1 MVTQT
6 EHRRANT
13 ASTAILALALLCL
26 LIGLTA
32 FCGWVFL
39 QRMAH
44 LYRDSI
50 YPNVYA
56 LGVDLGGMH
65 ADDAATAL
73 EAVSAYV
80 DTGRLVL
87 TDGERR
93 WSYPWSIA
101 GLNVDAWGTA
111 QAAFAVGRVRGGAWQ
126 DTAGVWLNYHDV
138 PPRFVFDITQARA
151 LLAELDL
158 EVSRPP
164 VDPAIRLEQ
173 GEIVIVP
180 GEAGRVLDIA
190 NTLARL
196 NEVGNSPYQLEVPL
210 AFEIIEPAELET
222 AALSADAEVVLARR
236 ITLLAYD
243 PLTEERL
250 FWAMAREQIAGWI
263 HLVPG
268 EGGDPTIDI
277 NQYAIRDTLIQLAEA
292 MGDGRGFRY
301 DEAAARVFKAFDAGE
316 EELRLYVTH
325 PERTYIV
332 QAGDTLTSLS
342 DKYGMPPGAVAEANQ
357 DIDIDKLYVGQP
369 VRIPSQD
376 ILMPHMPVQGKKIV
390 VNLAE
395 QRASI
400 FESGQLIH
408 EWVVSTGIQD
418 SPTHRGTFQVLDKH
432 EEAYA
437 SQWDLW
443 MPYFIS
449 VYTAGGGVE
458 NGFHELP
465 ILSNGQR
472 LWAGA
477 LGHPVSYG
485 CIILGIPDAQILYDW
500 AEVGVTVV
508 IE

>member
-1 MVTQT
+1 MVAQT
-6 EHRRANT
+6 AHRRANT
-13 ASTAILALALLCL
+13 AGTAILALALLSL

-39 QRMAH
+39 QRMTH
-44 LYRDSI
+44 LYRDTI

-56 LGVDLGGMH
+56 LGVDLGGMRP
-65 ADDAATAL
+65 DEAATAL

-80 DTGRLVL
+80 DTGQLVL
-87 TDGERR
+87 TDGEQR

-101 GLNVDAWGTA
+101 GLHVDSWGTA
-111 QAAFAVGRVRGGAWQ
+111 QAAFAVGREGTWQ
-126 DTAGVWLNYHDV
+126 DAAGVWLNYHDV

-151 LLAELDL
+151 VLAELDV
-158 EVSRPP
+158 EVSHPP

-180 GEAGRVLDIA
+180 GEAGRMLDIA

-196 NEVGNSPYQLEVPL
+196 NEVGSSPHRVEVPL
-210 AFEIIEPAELET
+210 VFEIIEPVELET
-222 AALSADAEVVLARR
+222 TEITEDAEALLARR
-236 ITLLAYD
+236 ITLLTYD
-243 PLTEERL
+243 PLTEETL
-250 FWAMAREQIAGWI
+250 SWVMAREQIAGWI

-268 EGGDPTIDI
+268 ERGDPTVDI
-277 NQYAIRDTLIQLAEA
+277 NQYAIRDTLVQLAEA
-292 MGDGRGFRY
+292 LGDGRGFRY
-301 DEAAARVFKAFDAGE
+301 DEVAAQVFKAFDAGE
-316 EELRLYVTH
+316 EELWLYLTH
-325 PERTYIV
+325 PERTYSV

-342 DKYGMPPGAVAEANQ
+342 AKFGMPPGIVAEANQ

-369 VRIPSQD
+369 VHIPSQD
-376 ILMPHMPVQGKKIV
+376 VLMPHMPVRGKKIV

-395 QRASI
+395 QRTRI
-400 FESGQLIH
+400 FENGQPIY
-408 EWVVSTGIQD
+408 EWVVSTGMED
-418 SPTHRGTFQVLDKH
+418 SPTLRGTFQVLDKH
-432 EEAYA
+432 EKAYA

-443 MPYFIS
+443 MPYFIAI
-449 VYTAGGGVE
+449 YTAGGGVE

-465 ILSNGQR
+465 ILSSGQR

-477 LGHPVSYG
+477 LGHPASYG

>member
-1 MVTQT
+1 MVAQT
-6 EHRRANT
+6 ANRRANT
-13 ASTAILALALLCL
+13 AGAAILALALLCL

-56 LGVDLGGMH
+56 LGADLGGMRP
-65 ADDAATAL
+65 DKAATAL
-73 EAVSAYV
+73 EAVGAHV
-80 DTGRLVL
+80 DTGLL
-87 TDGERR
+87 TFTDGEQR

-101 GLNVDAWGTA
+101 GLHVDAWGTA
-111 QAAFAVGRVRGGAWQ
+111 QAAFAVGREGTWQ
-126 DTAGVWLNYHDV
+126 DTASVWLNYHDV
-138 PPRFVFDITQARA
+138 PPRFVLDIAEARA
-151 LLAELDL
+151 VLAELDV

-164 VDPAIRLEQ
+164 VDPAIRLEH

-180 GEAGRVLDIA
+180 GEAGRVLDTA

-196 NEVGNSPYQLEVPL
+196 NEVGSSPDQLEVPL

-222 AALSADAEVVLARR
+222 ADLTADAEALLARQ

-243 PLTEERL
+243 PLTEETHS
-250 FWAMAREQIAGWI
+250 WAMAREQIVDWI

-268 EGGDPTIDI
+268 EDGDPTVDI
-277 NQYAIRDTLIQLAEA
+277 NQYAIRDTLVQVAEA
-292 MGDGRGFRY
+292 LGDGRGFRY
-301 DEAAARVFKAFDAGE
+301 DEAAARIFKAFDAGE
-316 EELRLYVTH
+316 EQLWLYLTH

-342 DKYGMPPGAVAEANQ
+342 AKLGMPSGIVAEANQ
-357 DIDIDKLYVGQP
+357 DIDIDKLHVGQP

-376 ILMPHMPVQGKKIV
+376 VLMPHMPVRGKKIV

-395 QRASI
+395 QRVRV
-400 FESGQLIH
+400 FENGQPIY
-408 EWVVSTGIQD
+408 EWVTSTGLED
-418 SPTHRGTFQVLDKH
+418 SPTHRGTFQVLNKH

-449 VYTAGGGVE
+449 VYVAGGGVE

-477 LGHPVSYG
+477 LGHPASYG